1 MIAAN
6 PSLFLS
12 YRNSG
17 PMIPSGRGIRVL
29 VEQPALT
36 AEDLRIHGWI
46 NERLAAVHQEQ
57 HGFWSRV
64 RRFLSG
70 NRPAE

>member
-6 PSLFLS
+6 PYLHLS

-17 PMIPSGRGIRVL
+17 PMIPSGRMICVL
-29 VEQPALT
+29 DQRPALS

-46 NERLAAVHQEQ
+46 NERLAAVHQQQ
-57 HGFWSRV
+57 HGLWSRV

-70 NRPAE
+70 NDPTK